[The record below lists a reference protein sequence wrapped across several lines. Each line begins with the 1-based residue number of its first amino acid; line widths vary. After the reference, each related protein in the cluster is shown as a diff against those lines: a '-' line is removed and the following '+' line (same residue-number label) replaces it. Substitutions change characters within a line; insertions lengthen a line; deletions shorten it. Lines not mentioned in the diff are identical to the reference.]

1 MHSVFE
7 CVLYNRIVY
16 FYMSWQKLSCARTG
30 KCIINFYGA
39 LCTMCLAFSYIYKY
53 TNHPALQTHSH
64 THVLYYSSR
73 INEQYADEPY
83 ECFTIISSFFLFS
96 WLFFVFIP
104 QTKWIS
110 KFKIM
115 AIIQSHIKMHR
126 SATRLH
132 IRCKLYD
139 MIIISPNLYFY
150 NWF

>member
-73 INEQYADEPY
+73 INAQYADEPY
-83 ECFTIISSFFLFS
+83 ECFTIICFFFSFFLA
-96 WLFFVFIP
+96 LFCFYTADKMDIKIQNHGNNPITYKNASKRNPFAHTMQTLWYDNNQPKFVF
-104 QTKWIS
+104 
-110 KFKIM
+110 
-115 AIIQSHIKMHR
+115 
-126 SATRLH
+126 L
-132 IRCKLYD
+132 
-139 MIIISPNLYFY
+139 
-150 NWF
+150 